1 MTLQGRAAPGW
12 GSHVIGC
19 PAGLDQAGRSSRRTT
34 LVPPLC
40 LWPDLTNVLRRRTV
54 WLSCPT
60 AAMRPGGQPLKQP
73 ARLGLGRLLHGLAVI
88 FLALSGAAGL
98 AAAQDQASSLPAGDV
113 RIGTRVAPPFAMKAE
128 DGTWQGISIDLL
140 AAVAARLDITY
151 QLQET
156 TLDGMIQDVASGR
169 LDGSIAAMTMTAQRE
184 KVIDFSYA
192 FFRSGLG
199 VAVAKGRKP
208 GISAIWAALTSSA
221 FLSVLG
227 LLMVLLLVVGAA
239 IWVSERRSNPG
250 QFEPDA
256 RRGLF
261 SGFWWAVVTMTTT
274 GYGDKAPITVTG
286 RGVAIL
292 WMLSGLVLT
301 STFTAQLAASLTA
314 HSILSPVAGP
324 ADLSRLRVGFVTD
337 AASAEALRA
346 YGVRPRGYP
355 DVASGLKA
363 VARAEIDAFVH
374 DEPILAWEIAAVPGA
389 VLLPLR
395 FAPQDYAIVLPHE
408 SPMREAVNRALL
420 DVLASDE
427 WGNIQRRYLG
437 GLP

>member
-1 MTLQGRAAPGW
+1 M
-12 GSHVIGC
+12 IC
-19 PAGLDQAGRSSRRTT
+19 
-34 LVPPLC
+34 LV
-40 LWPDLTNVLRRRTV
+40 
-54 WLSCPT
+54 
-60 AAMRPGGQPLKQP
+60 
-73 ARLGLGRLLHGLAVI
+73 LA
-88 FLALSGAAGL
+88 GAAGL
-98 AAAQDQASSLPAGDV
+98 AAAQDKAAPPPVGELQ
-113 RIGTRVAPPFAMKAE
+113 IGTRVAPPFAMKAK
-128 DGTWQGISIDLL
+128 DGTWQGISIDLV
-140 AAVAARLDITY
+140 AAVAARLDLTY

-156 TLDGMIQDVASGR
+156 TLDGMIRDVASGR

-208 GISAIWAALTSSA
+208 GISAIWTALTSSA

-227 LLMVLLLVVGAA
+227 LLMALLLVVGAA
-239 IWVSERRSNPG
+239 IWMSERRRNPG

-274 GYGDKAPITVTG
+274 GYGDKAPITAAG
-286 RGVAIL
+286 RGIAIL

-301 STFTAQLAASLTA
+301 ATFTAQLAASLTA
-314 HSILSPVAGP
+314 HSILSPVTGP
-324 ADLSRLRVGFVTD
+324 ADLSRLRVGYVTD

-346 YGVRPRGYP
+346 YGVRPRGFP
-355 DVASGLKA
+355 DVASGLNA
-363 VARAEIDAFVH
+363 VARGEIEAFVH
-374 DEPILAWEIAAVPGA
+374 DAPILAWEIADVPGA

-395 FAPQDYAIVLPHE
+395 FAPQDYAIVLPQGA
-408 SPMREAVNRALL
+408 PMREAVNRALL

-427 WGNIQRRYLG
+427 WGNIQQRYLG
-437 GLP
+437 GPP